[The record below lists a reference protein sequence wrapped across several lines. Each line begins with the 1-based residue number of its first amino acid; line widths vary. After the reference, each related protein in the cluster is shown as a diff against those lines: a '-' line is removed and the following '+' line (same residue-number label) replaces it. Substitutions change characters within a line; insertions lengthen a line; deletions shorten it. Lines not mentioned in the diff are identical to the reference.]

1 MNGWIADNGWAAD
14 DVTRIGAPEEV
25 QVAAGRADGSFAP
38 PRTIWIVDS
47 AGRLFI
53 RSTNGRTAGWF
64 RAAIGSGRGVI
75 RVGSQTFDV
84 AFSEA
89 ADSDLAAVDAAYRR
103 KYGRYASIVD
113 HLVGTGPRSATLEV
127 HPA

>member
-14 DVTRIGAPEEV
+14 DLTRIGSREEV
-25 QVAAGRADGSFAP
+25 QVSAARADGSLAP
-38 PRTIWIVDS
+38 TRTIWIVDS

-64 RAAIGSGRGVI
+64 RAAIASGRGVI

-84 AFSEA
+84 AFAQA

-113 HLVGTGPRSATLEV
+113 HLEETGPRAATLEV
-127 HPA
+127 HRA

>member
-1 MNGWIADNGWAAD
+1 MTGWTAAD
-14 DVTRIGAPEEV
+14 ADRIGAPEEV
-25 QVAAGRADGSFAP
+25 QVSTRRADGAVAA
-38 PRTIWIVDS
+38 PRTIWIVSS

-53 RSTNGRTAGWF
+53 RSTNGRTAAWF
-64 RAAIGSGRGVI
+64 RAAIASGRGAI
-75 RVGSQTFDV
+75 RAGAQTFDV

-89 ADSDLAAVDAAYRR
+89 AESDLAAVDAAYRR

-113 HLVGTGPRSATLEV
+113 HLEEAGPRSATLEV